1 MIHVLPRSSMVSNS
15 PQNYNNMST
24 STNGTYDKNGMSSS
38 TTGDGDYASD
48 PASGGLSS
56 FFVSD
61 YKK

>member
-1 MIHVLPRSSMVSNS
+1 MSSG
-15 PQNYNNMST
+15 
-24 STNGTYDKNGMSSS
+24 TNGTYDKNGLSSS

>member
-1 MIHVLPRSSMVSNS
+1 MIRILPRSSMFSIS
-15 PQNYNNMST
+15 SQSYSNMS
-24 STNGTYDKNGMSSS
+24 SGTNGTYDKNGLSTS
-38 TTGDGDYASD
+38 TTGDADYASD

>member
-1 MIHVLPRSSMVSNS
+1 MSSG
-15 PQNYNNMST
+15 
-24 STNGTYDKNGMSSS
+24 TNGGAYDKNGLSSS

>member
-1 MIHVLPRSSMVSNS
+1 MSSG
-15 PQNYNNMST
+15 
-24 STNGTYDKNGMSSS
+24 TNGAYDKNGLSSSS